1 MAGEALRNLRLP
13 QVARDRANGKALITL
28 NGAEDRFYV
37 LQMDD
42 ETASDLT
49 DKLLAAGYAGTP
61 R

>member
-1 MAGEALRNLRLP
+1 MAGEALRHLRSP
-13 QVARDRANGKALITL
+13 QVARDREHSRAVITL

-42 ETASDLT
+42 QAAHELAV
-49 DKLLAAGYAGTP
+49 KLKRAGYGEG